1 MAPQRHVHTVAE
13 PEVRKVRALARV
25 VHAARAAVGLSSPG
39 VGHAGTLPRAREAGQ
54 LKRFVDAP

>member
-13 PEVRKVRALARV
+13 PEVRKVRALAGKVR
-25 VHAARAAVGLSSPG
+25 ATRAAVAGFI
-39 VGHAGTLPRAREAGQ
+39 GHGGTLPRAREAGQ

>member
-25 VHAARAAVGLSSPG
+25 VHAARAAVGLSSLG
-39 VGHAGTLPRAREAGQ
+39 VGHAGTLPRAREDHQSKCFSGG
-54 LKRFVDAP
+54 V